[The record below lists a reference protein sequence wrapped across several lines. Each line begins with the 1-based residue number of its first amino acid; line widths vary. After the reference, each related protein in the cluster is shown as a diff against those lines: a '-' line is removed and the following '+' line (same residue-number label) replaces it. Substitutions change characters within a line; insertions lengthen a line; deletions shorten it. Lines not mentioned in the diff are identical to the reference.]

1 MELDEVIRGAGTC
14 RYFTDDPVGDEELRP
29 LFDAARFGPQGG
41 NRQPVRWIVVRDP
54 AVKRQLKDWYLQP
67 WKAYYEGVLSGNVKV
82 LAKRQ
87 VVEDA
92 NHFAVHFDRVPVIV
106 VVCASLPDL
115 TATDK
120 DLDRVGIVGG
130 GSVYPSVQNLLL
142 KARDVGLGAALTTLL
157 VSFEPKLKELFELP
171 EDVAI
176 AGTIS
181 IGYPERNLPRRLT
194 RQPLEELVYNERFG
208 EPLFAGADA

>member
-14 RYFTDDPVGDEELRP
+14 RYFTAEPVSDEDLHR

-54 AVKRQLKDWYLQP
+54 AVKRQLRDLYLQP
-67 WKAYYEGVLSGNVKV
+67 WKAYYNGVLAGEVKV
-82 LAKRQ
+82 LAGRS
-87 VVEDA
+87 VLEDA
-92 NHFAVHFDRVPVIV
+92 DHFAERFDAVPVIV

-115 TATDK
+115 TATDRN
-120 DLDRVGIVGG
+120 LDRIGIVGG

-142 KARDVGLGAALTTLL
+142 TARQMGLGAALTTLL
-157 VSFEPKLKELFELP
+157 VNFEPQLKDLLGVPDDFAL
-171 EDVAI
+171 

-181 IGYPERNLPRRLT
+181 LGHPQRPLPRRLT
-194 RQPLEELVYNERFG
+194 RQPVEELVYSERFG
-208 EPLFAGADA
+208 APLYLPED